1 MSRVIHRELLDLHSH
16 DRGWRRVLVLAACA
30 ANYCYGVAS
39 RRGIALPLRRARL
52 APRVGDGRGP
62 SRGVAAD

>member
-1 MSRVIHRELLDLHSH
+1 MSRVLHRELLDPHSH
-16 DRGWRRVLVLAACA
+16 DRSLRRVLVPAACA
-30 ANYCYGVAS
+30 ANYLHGAAS
-39 RRGIALPLRRARL
+39 RRGIALPLRRAQL